1 MNRLKA
7 VFFDM
12 DGTLVDSVG
21 AIGTVCNR
29 ILTKYGFPAHE
40 LNEYKKFVGR
50 GIRQAIQNAVGRP
63 VDGSLLDRM
72 TDDFLED
79 YEKDPFSATSAYP
92 GMRGLVSR
100 TAAAGILCF
109 IVTNKAQPIAQI
121 ISDELFGTSV
131 AAVVGFR
138 ESLPPKPAP
147 DGVRSLLN
155 RFGIAPDEALF
166 VGDSE
171 IDWQTARNS
180 SLPVAVMTWGYADE
194 EFFRKNPPD
203 FLCGSAADLEKIIFA
218 KG

>member
-29 ILTKYGFPAHE
+29 ILEKYGFPPHE
-40 LNEYKKFVGR
+40 LSEYKRFVGR
-50 GIRQAIQNAVGRP
+50 GIRQAIQNAVGCP
-63 VDGSLLDRM
+63 VEDSLLNRM
-72 TDDFLED
+72 TDDFLEE
-79 YEKDPFSATSAYP
+79 YEKDPFSQTAAYP
-92 GMRGLVSR
+92 GMRELVSR
-100 TAAAGILCF
+100 TADAGILCF

-121 ISDELFGTSV
+121 ISDGLFGSSV

-147 DGVRSLLN
+147 DGVLSLLN
-155 RFGIAPDEALF
+155 RFEISADEALF
-166 VGDSE
+166 VGDSG

-180 SLPVAVMTWGYADE
+180 SLPVAIMTWGYADE

-203 FLCGSAADLEKIIFA
+203 FLCESAADLEKIIFT